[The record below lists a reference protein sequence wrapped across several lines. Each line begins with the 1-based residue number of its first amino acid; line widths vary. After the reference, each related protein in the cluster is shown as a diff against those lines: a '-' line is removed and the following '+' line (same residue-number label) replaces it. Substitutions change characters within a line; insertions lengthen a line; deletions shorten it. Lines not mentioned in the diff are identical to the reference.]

1 MSEELN
7 KNETAEEVVKEATEE
22 AVEGVDEGAE
32 KTAEEV
38 VEEAKDEAVEETKDE
53 AVAEVEKE
61 EASAEDNKTEDET
74 PAEEAKSENDTPA
87 EDKKEESAVE
97 EKTTEGDGSVE
108 ENKTEEK
115 NSSEEK
121 KPEEETPTEEKKEEN
136 PADEKK
142 DEAPAEEVKI
152 EDLPPVVVTAEDLPQ
167 KPFYTWMESGVSH
180 MFPLVVVGG
189 IMMAIAYLIDTIAG
203 FSSSGAFYFGTITP
217 LATIFTYIGSLAMQ
231 LAVPI
236 LAAYIAYAIAD
247 KHGLIVGFVGGLL
260 ANLGNTSFSESALF
274 SKDSFNGLDDFVSTI
289 AFTGYGNGFT
299 SSGFLGAIAAG
310 ILAGF
315 IVLGI
320 KNLCENFPEVLE
332 GARDMIIIPFVGILL
347 LTICMCFV
355 INPLVGLASKELTVL
370 LQFLFESGMITV
382 LGILLGIMVAVD
394 INGLF
399 KKAAYSFGII
409 LLSTATSYA
418 TAELPSADFS
428 ADACYISMAAIM
440 VAGMVP
446 PLGIALA
453 CWIFPN
459 RFTKK
464 EKGAAVANAIMGAS
478 FIPEGAM
485 PVAAADPLRVIPCS
499 AVGAAVASM
508 IVVLAKCSLK
518 APFGGIFVIG
528 AVGNPGLFIVAWLV
542 GAGIT
547 CGMLGLL
554 KKKIED

>member
-7 KNETAEEVVKEATEE
+7 KNETAEEVAKEATEE
-22 AVEGVDEGAE
+22 AVEGVDEGSE
-32 KTAEEV
+32 KTAEET
-38 VEEAKDEAVEETKDE
+38 VEEAKDE

-74 PAEEAKSENDTPA
+74 PAEEAKSENDTLA
-87 EDKKEESAVE
+87 EEKKEESSVE

-108 ENKTEEK
+108 ENKTEEE

-121 KPEEETPTEEKKEEN
+121 KPEEETPAEDNKEETSSEEN
-136 PADEKK
+136 KE
-142 DEAPAEEVKI
+142 EALAEEVKI
-152 EDLPPVVVTAEDLPQ
+152 DDLPPVVVTAEELPE

-189 IMMAIAYLIDTIAG
+189 IMMALAYLIDTIAG
-203 FSSSGAFYFGTITP
+203 FGSSGAVYFGTITP

-231 LAVPI
+231 LAVPV
-236 LAAYIAYAIAD
+236 LAAYIAYAIAY

-320 KNLCENFPEVLE
+320 KNLCENFPEILE
-332 GARDMIIIPFVGILL
+332 GARDMIIIPFVSVLL
-347 LTICMCFV
+347 VSICMCFV
-355 INPLVGLASKELTVL
+355 INPLVGLASKELIIL
-370 LQFLFESGMITV
+370 LQYLFESGMITV
-382 LGILLGIMVAVD
+382 LGILLGLMVAID

-409 LLSTATSYA
+409 LLSTAASYA

-464 EKGAAVANAIMGAS
+464 EKGAAVANAIMGVS

-528 AVGNPGLFIVAWLV
+528 TVGNPGLFIVAWLV

>member
-38 VEEAKDEAVEETKDE
+38 VEEAKDEAV
-53 AVAEVEKE
+53 AEVKE
-61 EASAEDNKTEDET
+61 ESKEDTSVEDKKPEEDSSAEENKTEGEDA
-74 PAEEAKSENDTPA
+74 AEENKTEG
-87 EDKKEESAVE
+87 EDSVE
-97 EKTTEGDGSVE
+97 GDKPEGDGSVE
-108 ENKTEEK
+108 ENKTEED
-115 NSSEEK
+115 NSTEEK

-152 EDLPPVVVTAEDLPQ
+152 EDLPPIVVTAEELPQ

-189 IMMAIAYLIDTIAG
+189 IMMALAYLIDTIAG

-347 LTICMCFV
+347 LSICMCFV

-370 LQFLFESGMITV
+370 LRFLFESGMITV

-464 EKGAAVANAIMGAS
+464 EKGAAIANAIMGAS

>member
-1 MSEELN
+1 MV
-7 KNETAEEVVKEATEE
+7 TAEEL
-22 AVEGVDEGAE
+22 
-32 KTAEEV
+32 
-38 VEEAKDEAVEETKDE
+38 
-53 AVAEVEKE
+53 
-61 EASAEDNKTEDET
+61 
-74 PAEEAKSENDTPA
+74 
-87 EDKKEESAVE
+87 
-97 EKTTEGDGSVE
+97 
-108 ENKTEEK
+108 
-115 NSSEEK
+115 
-121 KPEEETPTEEKKEEN
+121 PE
-136 PADEKK
+136 
-142 DEAPAEEVKI
+142 
-152 EDLPPVVVTAEDLPQ
+152 

-189 IMMAIAYLIDTIAG
+189 IMMALAYLIDTIAG
-203 FSSSGAFYFGTITP
+203 FGSSGAVYFGTITP

-231 LAVPI
+231 LAVPV

-310 ILAGF
+310 ILTGF

-320 KNLCENFPEVLE
+320 KNLCENFPEILE
-332 GARDMIIIPFVGILL
+332 GARDMMIIPFVSVLL
-347 LTICMCFV
+347 VSICMCFV
-355 INPLVGLASKELTVL
+355 INPLVGLASKELIIL
-370 LQFLFESGMITV
+370 LQYLFESGMITV
-382 LGILLGIMVAVD
+382 LGILLGLMVAID

-464 EKGAAVANAIMGAS
+464 EKGAAVANAIMGVS

-528 AVGNPGLFIVAWLV
+528 TVGNPGLFIVAWLV

>member
-7 KNETAEEVVKEATEE
+7 KNEAAEEVVKEATEE

-38 VEEAKDEAVEETKDE
+38 VEEAKDEAVAETKE
-53 AVAEVEKE
+53 EKE
-61 EASAEDNKTEDET
+61 EVSAEEETSDKENNQAEDSSVEENKTEDET
-74 PAEEAKSENDTPA
+74 PAEEAKSDEGTPA
-87 EDKKEESAVE
+87 EENKEEVS
-97 EKTTEGDGSVE
+97 
-108 ENKTEEK
+108 ENSET
-115 NSSEEK
+115 SSEEK
-121 KPEEETPTEEKKEEN
+121 KPEEDTPAEEKKEEN
-136 PADEKK
+136 SADENK
-142 DEAPAEEVKI
+142 EETPAEEIKI

-189 IMMAIAYLIDTIAG
+189 IMMAIAYLMDTIAG

-347 LTICMCFV
+347 LSICMCFV

>member
-38 VEEAKDEAVEETKDE
+38 VEEVKDEETKSE
-53 AVAEVEKE
+53 EETSE
-61 EASAEDNKTEDET
+61 NSEAS
-74 PAEEAKSENDTPA
+74 S
-87 EDKKEESAVE
+87 EDKKPEEESS
-97 EKTTEGDGSVE
+97 D
-108 ENKTEEK
+108 
-115 NSSEEK
+115 EEK
-121 KPEEETPTEEKKEEN
+121 KPEDESTGEDKSTEDDKSDEEKQEEN
-136 PADEKK
+136 PEDEKK

-152 EDLPPVVVTAEDLPQ
+152 EDLPPIVVTAEELPQ

-260 ANLGNTSFSESALF
+260 ANLGNTSFSESTLF

-347 LTICMCFV
+347 LSICMCFV

-485 PVAAADPLRVIPCS
+485 PVAAADPIRVIPCS

>member
-7 KNETAEEVVKEATEE
+7 KNETAEEVDK
-22 AVEGVDEGAE
+22 
-32 KTAEEV
+32 
-38 VEEAKDEAVEETKDE
+38 EAVEETKDE

-74 PAEEAKSENDTPA
+74 PAEEAKSENDTLA
-87 EDKKEESAVE
+87 EEKKEESSVE

-108 ENKTEEK
+108 ENKTEEE

-121 KPEEETPTEEKKEEN
+121 KPEEETPAE
-136 PADEKK
+136 EKK

-152 EDLPPVVVTAEDLPQ
+152 EDLPPVVVTAEELPE

-189 IMMAIAYLIDTIAG
+189 IMMALAYLIDTIAG
-203 FSSSGAFYFGTITP
+203 FGSSGAVYFGTITP

-320 KNLCENFPEVLE
+320 KNLCENFPEILE
-332 GARDMIIIPFVGILL
+332 GARDMIIIPFVSVLL
-347 LTICMCFV
+347 VSICMCFV
-355 INPLVGLASKELTVL
+355 INPLVGLASKELIIL
-370 LQFLFESGMITV
+370 LQYLFESGMITV
-382 LGILLGIMVAVD
+382 LGILLGLMVAID

-409 LLSTATSYA
+409 LLSTAASYA

-464 EKGAAVANAIMGAS
+464 EKGAAVANAIMGVS

-528 AVGNPGLFIVAWLV
+528 TVGNPGLFIVAWLV

>member
-7 KNETAEEVVKEATEE
+7 KNETTEEAAKEAVEE
-22 AVEGVDEGAE
+22 AVEGAE
-32 KTAEEV
+32 ETAEEV
-38 VEEAKDEAVEETKDE
+38 VEEAKDEAVEEVKE
-53 AVAEVEKE
+53 EKE
-61 EASAEDNKTEDET
+61 KVSTEEETSDKENNQAEDSSVEENKTEDET
-74 PAEEAKSENDTPA
+74 PVEEAKSDEGTP
-87 EDKKEESAVE
+87 
-97 EKTTEGDGSVE
+97 VE
-108 ENKTEEK
+108 ENKEDVSENSET
-115 NSSEEK
+115 SSEEK
-121 KPEEETPTEEKKEEN
+121 KPEEETPAEEKKEEN

-142 DEAPAEEVKI
+142 EETPAEEVKI
-152 EDLPPVVVTAEDLPQ
+152 EDLPPVVVTAEELPE

-189 IMMAIAYLIDTIAG
+189 IMMALAYLIDTIAG
-203 FSSSGAFYFGTITP
+203 FGSSGAVYFGTITP

-231 LAVPI
+231 LAVPV

-310 ILAGF
+310 ILTGF

-320 KNLCENFPEVLE
+320 KNLCENFPEILE
-332 GARDMIIIPFVGILL
+332 GARDMIIIPFVSVLL
-347 LTICMCFV
+347 VSICMCFV
-355 INPLVGLASKELTVL
+355 INPLVGLASKELIIL
-370 LQFLFESGMITV
+370 LQYLFESGMITV
-382 LGILLGIMVAVD
+382 LGILLGLMVAID

-409 LLSTATSYA
+409 LLSTAASYA

-464 EKGAAVANAIMGAS
+464 EKGAAVANAIMGVS

-528 AVGNPGLFIVAWLV
+528 TVGNPGLFIVAWLV